1 MSKNFTDSENAP
13 LDFAGLIFRASFT
26 YMQSGVMGNNAG
38 KHEAVQYIEILLSPY
53 MDHEYNNDV
62 DAIEEHLLKKAKA
75 KTPAQVN
82 EYNRRNAEIMLVGK
96 YSALMK
102 LAYRCG
108 FLPPIKHQSTTK
120 TEMMT

>member
-1 MSKNFTDSENAP
+1 MKNSEQIEAP

-26 YMQSGVMGNNAG
+26 YMQSGVLGNNAG

-53 MDHEYNNDV
+53 MDNEYHADI
-62 DAIEEHLLKKAKA
+62 DSIEKELLKTSKA
-75 KTPAQVN
+75 KTPSQVN
-82 EYNRRNAEIMLVGK
+82 EYRRRNAEIMLVGK

-108 FLPPIKHQSTTK
+108 FLPPIKHQSSTR
-120 TEMMT
+120 TEVMS

>member
-1 MSKNFTDSENAP
+1 MSKNIEQIEAP

-26 YMQSGVMGNNAG
+26 YMQSGVMGNTAG

-53 MDHEYNNDV
+53 MDNEYHDDI
-62 DAIEEHLLKKAKA
+62 DAIEKELKKTSRAQ
-75 KTPAQVN
+75 TPSQV
-82 EYNRRNAEIMLVGK
+82 RVIMDRNAEIMLVGK

-108 FLPPIKHQSTTK
+108 FLPPIKHQSSTK
-120 TEMMT
+120 TEMMS